1 MLRADEEAA
10 INYKYK
16 LKAGGRERRKC
27 KKKKTHLSPAV
38 KALFISS
45 GPTTVAA
52 VAETT
57 TTLSILLN
65 DFLSGDFQNSFLEIT
80 PLQSL

>member
-1 MLRADEEAA
+1 MLRAEEAA

-57 TTLSILLN
+57 TTLSILN

>member
-1 MLRADEEAA
+1 MLRAEKAA

-45 GPTTVAA
+45 GPATAA